1 MLASTDEMV
10 VFMGKPFRT
19 FPTLIMYGRLKFRGL
34 L

>member
-1 MLASTDEMV
+1 LTDEMV

-19 FPTLIMYGRLKFRGL
+19 FPKLVMYGSLELHGL